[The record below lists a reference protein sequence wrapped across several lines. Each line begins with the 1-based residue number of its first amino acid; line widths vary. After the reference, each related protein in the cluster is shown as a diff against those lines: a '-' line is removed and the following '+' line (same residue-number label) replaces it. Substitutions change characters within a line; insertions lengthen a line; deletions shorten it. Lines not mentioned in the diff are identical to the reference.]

1 MVPPE
6 VRAQL
11 QEVIDAGRVRSRVL
25 DVWRVRRAV
34 GSGVGLTVLL
44 SGRPGTGKTIATE
57 IIASELERPLA
68 RIDGSKVVSK
78 WVGETQKNLKTAL
91 EDAVL
96 HGAVLFFDEADALF
110 AKRVAKMESSNDRF
124 ANLETNYLLQALER
138 HDGIV
143 VLATNI
149 ETAIDDAF
157 KRRLLYKVELPM
169 PDAPARAQIWEG
181 ILRRSEEHKWDVRNA
196 YASAKETPEK
206 KSAVKATLAGFG
218 IAIPKPDAG
227 ARIFQQLV
235 EKLNIDAF
243 IEACRTG
250 KSGKT
255 AECATDAAV
264 PGIKE
269 DAAKDAQQAFPE
281 EEGKQQDKGKAMPVG

>member
-1 MVPPE
+1 MTDEDARIDSQFDLERPTSKLDELVVPDD
-6 VRAQL
+6 VRAQI
-11 QEVIDAGRVRSRVL
+11 QEIIDAGRVRAKVL
-25 DVWRVRRAV
+25 DVWKLRRAI

-44 SGRPGTGKTIATE
+44 SGKPGTGKTITTE
-57 IIASELERPLA
+57 ILASELERPLA

-91 EDAVL
+91 SDAVL

-169 PDAPARAQIWEG
+169 PDAPARALIWEG
-181 ILRRSEEHKWDVRNA
+181 ILRRSEAPVEQPIDF
-196 YASAKETPEK
+196 AKLGKRYE
-206 KSAVKATLAGFG
+206 LAGG
-218 IAIPKPDAG
+218 HIKNAIL
-227 ARIFQQLV
+227 R
-235 EKLNIDAF
+235 
-243 IEACRTG
+243 ACYRAATERTQV
-250 KSGKT
+250 T
-255 AECATDAAV
+255 HALLDAA
-264 PGIKE
+264 
-269 DAAKDAQQAFPE
+269 AAAELSSTGALVMHRGD
-281 EEGKQQDKGKAMPVG
+281 D

>member
-1 MVPPE
+1 VADEDARTDSQFDLERPTSRLQDLVVPDD
-6 VRAQL
+6 VRTQI
-11 QEVIDAGRVRSRVL
+11 QEIIDAGRVRHKVL
-25 DVWRVRRAV
+25 DVWKMRRAI

-44 SGRPGTGKTIATE
+44 SGKPGTGKTITTE
-57 IIASELERPLA
+57 IIAAELERPLA

-169 PDAPARAQIWEG
+169 PDAPARALIWEG
-181 ILRRSEEHKWDVRNA
+181 ILRRSEAPVKQPID
-196 YASAKETPEK
+196 YAKLGKRYE
-206 KSAVKATLAGFG
+206 LAGG
-218 IAIPKPDAG
+218 HIKNAILRACYRAATESSSVTHELLDAAG
-227 ARIFQQLV
+227 AAELSSTGALV
-235 EKLNIDAF
+235 MHRGGD
-243 IEACRTG
+243 
-250 KSGKT
+250 
-255 AECATDAAV
+255 
-264 PGIKE
+264 
-269 DAAKDAQQAFPE
+269 
-281 EEGKQQDKGKAMPVG
+281 